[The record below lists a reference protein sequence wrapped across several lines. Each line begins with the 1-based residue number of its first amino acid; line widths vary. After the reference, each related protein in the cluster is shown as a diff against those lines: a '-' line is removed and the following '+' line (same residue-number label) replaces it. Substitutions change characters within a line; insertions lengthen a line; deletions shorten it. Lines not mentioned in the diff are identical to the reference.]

1 MNRDPGASCASCRA
15 AVTTAALSSEA
26 VHGDLK
32 RKQELLELERANHVR
47 GKVGEALHDAAGL
60 YGDLSRW

>member
-1 MNRDPGASCASCRA
+1 
-15 AVTTAALSSEA
+15 LSSEA
-26 VHGDLK
+26 VHGGLK